1 MHLSLTGLHA
11 EVASLVVDPHEN
23 AVACAHL
30 NLEDTARYTPA
41 APRLQPYI
49 IHLCVIAY
57 HKPLQ
62 KDGKYLYS

>member
-1 MHLSLTGLHA
+1 MCLSLTGLHA
-11 EVASLVVDPHEN
+11 EVASLVIDPHAN
-23 AVACAHL
+23 ATTCAHL
-30 NLEDTARYTPA
+30 NLEDIARYTPA
-41 APRLQPYI
+41 APKLQPSI